1 MDNFFGEDQMTKYRV
16 DPQHN
21 PLNNVT
27 LQTNGLGYLKTAQ
40 LENGSFVGSI
50 SEKNDDYT

>member
-1 MDNFFGEDQMTKYRV
+1 MDNFFSEDQMTKYRV

-50 SEKNDDYT
+50 FEKK